1 MSELSRLR
9 GSEGYAACDDDMAFY
24 IQQVDG
30 GRNPGHEYLPAGAI
44 VPKVGMALT
53 VTGGKLSIASGT
65 TAPSYISM
73 IEKEE
78 ALTDGDVIP
87 VMRVLPDMMFQTTFQ
102 AAATSIKLGDKVTI
116 HTDGLQVTATTT
128 GGVAEVVQMD
138 GTTAGSPVCVR
149 FPGVVVAAAS
159 GGVGG
164 G

>member
-53 VTGGKLSIASGT
+53 VTGGKLAIASGT

-87 VMRVLPDMMFQTTFQ
+87 VMRVLPDMMFQNTTY
-102 AAATSIKLGDKVTI
+102 
-116 HTDGLQVTATTT
+116 LQNSTRMST
-128 GGVAEVVQMD
+128 
-138 GTTAGSPVCVR
+138 R
-149 FPGVVVAAAS
+149 RAAS
-159 GGVGG
+159 QDRT
-164 G
+164 